1 MPASV
6 PGPSAAEPTPPV
18 GTSSGMLFRFCLY
31 GFLKNQQYYEPFLIL
46 VFREKGLSFLQIG
59 LLVGFREI
67 CLNLFEIPSGAVAD
81 LYGRRRSMMFSMTAY
96 IVSFAVFALSDS
108 LGLLFAAMLCF
119 SLGSA
124 FRTGTH
130 KAMIFDWL
138 RLQGRTSEKTKIYG
152 YPRSWSKLGSA
163 LSVLIAAGLVFYSG
177 TYTSIF
183 WFCIIPYLLNIINFA
198 GYPAELDGERRPI
211 YSFRAVAV
219 LLGQAFRESFANRSL
234 RRLLGESMCFEGMYK
249 AGKDYLQP
257 IVRQT
262 ALALPFLVGIADEQ
276 KRSALLIG
284 AVFFVLHMLSSVASR
299 HAHRVVDWRGNED
312 AAARFLWWMDW
323 LLFALLIPML
333 WLKWNPLVI
342 VAFIALSVLQNFWR
356 PLLVGR
362 VNTHSD
368 PAQGATILSIE
379 SQSKSAATMV
389 LAPLLGWAIDAV
401 GAGSFWPVGVAGFV
415 LASVVLLTGR
425 TKSPPAPTL
434 CV

>member
-1 MPASV
+1 
-6 PGPSAAEPTPPV
+6 
-18 GTSSGMLFRFCLY
+18 MLFRFSLY
-31 GFLKNQQYYEPFLIL
+31 GFLKNQRYFEPFLVLIFL
-46 VFREKGLSFLQIG
+46 EKGLSFFLIG
-59 LLVGFREI
+59 LLIGFREVAV
-67 CLNLFEIPSGAVAD
+67 NLLEIPSGAIAD
-81 LYGRRRSMMFSMTAY
+81 LFGRRKSMILSFVAY
-96 IVSFAVFALSDS
+96 IASFAVFGLARNI
-108 LGLLFAAMLCF
+108 GLLFVAM
-119 SLGSA
+119 SLFAVGEA

-152 YPRSWSKLGSA
+152 YTRSWSKLGSA

-284 AVFFVLHMLSSVASR
+284 AVFFVLHVLSSVASR